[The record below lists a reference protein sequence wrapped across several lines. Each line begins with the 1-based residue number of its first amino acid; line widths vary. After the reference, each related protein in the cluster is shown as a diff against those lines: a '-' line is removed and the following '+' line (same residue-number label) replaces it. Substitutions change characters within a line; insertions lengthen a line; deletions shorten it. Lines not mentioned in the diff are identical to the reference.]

1 MDGTRY
7 ARLLAGALF
16 LLLPG
21 IAAAQISVVKNADLS
36 FGNLAASASTGTA
49 VVNATTGVVTVTGG
63 VANLHGTQNAAS
75 FTVTAPK
82 PPGTRN
88 YTIVLPTS
96 ATLTG
101 PGAATMTV
109 DTFKSNPA
117 CCAGSVA
124 AATRTQTVTV
134 GATLHVAANQAPG
147 NYSGTA
153 TFIVTR
159 P

>member
-1 MDGTRY
+1 MHGMSH
-7 ARLLAGALF
+7 ARFLAGALF

-21 IAAAQISVVKNADLS
+21 IAAAQISVVKNADLG
-36 FGNLAASASTGTA
+36 FGNLGASASAGTA
-49 VVNATTGVVTVTGG
+49 IVDPLTGVMSVTGG
-63 VANLHGTQNAAS
+63 VVNLGGAPSAAS
-75 FTVTAPK
+75 FTVTAPT
-82 PPGTRN
+82 PGN
-88 YTIVLPTS
+88 KSYTIVLPAS
-96 ATLTG
+96 AVLAG

-109 DTFKSNPA
+109 DTFTSNPP
-117 CCAGSVA
+117 CCAGTVNN
-124 AATRTQTVTV
+124 TRTEVVRV

>member
-1 MDGTRY
+1 MSGTRY

-21 IAAAQISVVKNADLS
+21 IAAAQAQFGIVNNVGLS
-36 FGNLAASASTGTA
+36 FGNLGTGPFAGTA
-49 VVNATTGVVTVTGG
+49 ILNPTTGAVTVTGG
-63 VANLHGTQNAAS
+63 VVNLGGTQTAAS
-75 FTVTAPK
+75 FTVTVP
-82 PPGTRN
+82 PPGN
-88 YTIVLPTS
+88 PSFTIVLPTS

-101 PGAATMTV
+101 PGSATMTV
-109 DTFKSNPA
+109 DTFTSDPP
-117 CCAGSVA
+117 CCAGFGRSAV
-124 AATRTQTVTV
+124 VTV
-134 GATLHVAANQAPG
+134 GATLHVSANQAAG